1 MVALA
6 GPDLILIRPGMDPE
20 VVVVAMETAVAMEMV
35 VAMATEEEAEK
46 VLLEELV
53 VLEELEVMAG
63 LVLKVIQI
71 GMGLAE
77 MEVVMEVAMEEEV
90 LEAMD
95 EVAKKD

>member
-1 MVALA
+1 
-6 GPDLILIRPGMDPE
+6 
-20 VVVVAMETAVAMEMV
+20 
-35 VAMATEEEAEK
+35 
-46 VLLEELV
+46 
-53 VLEELEVMAG
+53 MAG

-90 LEAMD
+90 FEATD